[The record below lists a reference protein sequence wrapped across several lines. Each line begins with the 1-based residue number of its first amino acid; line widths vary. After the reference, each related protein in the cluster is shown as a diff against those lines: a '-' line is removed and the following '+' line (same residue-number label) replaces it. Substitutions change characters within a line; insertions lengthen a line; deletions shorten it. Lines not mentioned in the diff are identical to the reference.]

1 MTLSFVAAL
10 PINDPEYVFFIMFD
24 EPEVNV
30 KNNFF
35 MRSSNVVGPV
45 ISNVISKM

>member
-1 MTLSFVAAL
+1 
-10 PINDPEYVFFIMFD
+10 MFD
-24 EPEVNV
+24 EPEVNA

-45 ISNVISKM
+45 ISNVISVIGPSLGIKPNIENKIEN